1 LTNTKQIDMEKYYW
15 TMKNGQKIDVDLMDE
30 NHLRN
35 TLKMILRSIENSK
48 NKEREIKKTRFQ
60 LNGDIA
66 QDHYDQMTLAEYQ
79 EEMEYYF

>member
-1 LTNTKQIDMEKYYW
+1 MKKYFW

-35 TLKMILRSIENSK
+35 TLKMILRNIENAIE
-48 NKEREIKKTRFQ
+48 KERKIKKARLK

>member
-1 LTNTKQIDMEKYYW
+1 MKKYYW

-35 TLKMILRSIENSK
+35 TLKMILRNIENAEA
-48 NKEREIKKTRFQ
+48 KEREIRKTRFK

-66 QDHYDQMTLAEYQ
+66 QDHYDQMTLAEY
-79 EEMEYYF
+79 EDVMRYGF

>member
-1 LTNTKQIDMEKYYW
+1 MKKYYW

-35 TLKMILRSIENSK
+35 TLKMILRNIENAGA
-48 NKEREIKKTRFQ
+48 KERAVRKTRFK

-66 QDHYDQMTLAEYQ
+66 QDHYDQMMLAEYQ
-79 EEMEYYF
+79 DIMEYGF